1 VSRRDI
7 LTLSFAAIAISW
19 GYTLQAAFFAPVV
32 VPTHFST
39 LVIDIV
45 IRKTI
50 ILGLIL
56 LLLRAGQESLR
67 TLGFLPRRLGPAIA
81 RGVAYG
87 AGVFIVL
94 NVGLSSILASMMPAD
109 DAGVAGSLTAF
120 FRDPA
125 HLLVWIPVGVIAG
138 GVVEEVERAFVL
150 TRFERW
156 AGKPGL
162 YAGLVLSSVMF
173 GVAHLYQSRS
183 SALSA
188 AVSGLVFGL
197 IYLRKRSGVEAAACH
212 AFADVL
218 GVVVA
223 TMLAGR
229 P

>member
-1 VSRRDI
+1 MSRRDI

-19 GYTLQAAFFAPVV
+19 GYTLQAAFVSPFVIPA
-32 VPTHFST
+32 HFST

-50 ILGLIL
+50 ILGIIL
-56 LLLRAGQESLR
+56 LLLRWGHESLR
-67 TLGFLPRRLGPAIA
+67 TLGFLPPRWAPAVA
-81 RGVAYG
+81 RGVVYG
-87 AGVFIVL
+87 AGVFVVL
-94 NVGLSSILASMMPAD
+94 NVGLSSILASIMPAD
-109 DAGVAGSLTAF
+109 SPGVAGSLTAF

-125 HLLVWIPVGVIAG
+125 HLLIWIPVGVIAG

-150 TRFERW
+150 TRFEQW

-162 YAGLVLSSVMF
+162 YAGLVLSSAIF

-188 AVSGLVFGL
+188 AVSGFVFGL
-197 IYLRKRSGVEAAACH
+197 IYLRRRSGLEAAACH

-223 TMLAGR
+223 TLLAR
-229 P
+229 